1 MPRLVIKNLKKKFN
15 NTWALA
21 GLNLQLNKGEI
32 FVLLGPNGAG
42 KTTTLKLI
50 AGLLRPTEGEI
61 FVEGINLSQDPIKA
75 KSFLGYV
82 PDEPFIYNKLTGREF
97 INFVAAI
104 YKVARNE
111 YEARLATLMETFDI
125 GPWIDELS
133 ESYSHGMKQRVI
145 MCQLLLHDPDLV
157 LIDEPLVGLDPK
169 TSKTVRELFIKL
181 KEDGKTLFISTHTLS
196 FAREIATKIG
206 IINRGQLKFIGDI
219 DELSRISGKKDIE
232 DIYLKLSEDD
242 AAAGIDPSRRS
253 HPGQ

>member
-1 MPRLVIKNLKKKFN
+1 MNRLVIKNLRKKFN
-15 NTWALA
+15 NVWALE

-61 FVEGINLSQDPIKA
+61 TIEGINLNEDPIKA

-97 INFVAAI
+97 INFVAGI
-104 YKVARNE
+104 YNVRNYD
-111 YEARLATLMETFDI
+111 YEARLHELMDTLDI

-145 MCQLLLHDPDLV
+145 MCQLLLHNPDLV

-169 TSKTVRELFIKL
+169 TSKTVREIFLKL
-181 KEDGKTLFISTHTLS
+181 KERGKTLFISTHTLS

-206 IINRGQLKFIGDI
+206 IINRGELKFIGNI
-219 DELSRISGKKDIE
+219 EELSRISGKKDIE
-232 DIYLKLSEDD
+232 DIYLKLSEDNVPTS
-242 AAAGIDPSRRS
+242 GPTTESKNKS
-253 HPGQ
+253 L